1 MKRLIT
7 DSPEF
12 IAMPLSSQALYF
24 HLLQRSDEC
33 GYVGNHEKVIATIQ
47 SDNAWLDILIERKYV
62 LECED
67 GVIVLTNRLIHAYI
81 VGNPSEFKLANVRA
95 NSDKAVRKV
104 VRGERLPTDAEL
116 SKEWICEALKVR
128 PQWDMSKVQTV
139 FDSFKDYWTSKTGSD
154 ATKLTWIAAWRNWCR
169 NERSNP
175 QSSNMKP
182 VNKGHVMDDAS
193 FNRWLQDGKN
203 GQLS

>member
-33 GYVGNHEKVIATIQ
+33 GYVGNHQKVIATIQ
-47 SDNAWLDILIERKYV
+47 SDNEWLDILIEKKYV

-81 VGNPSEFKLANVRA
+81 VGNPSEFMLGSIRA
-95 NSDKAVRKV
+95 NNDKSVRKV
-104 VRGERLPTDAEL
+104 VRAERFPVDAEL
-116 SKEWICEALKVR
+116 SQEWIDHAIKSR
-128 PQWDMSKVQTV
+128 PEWDVNKVQSV
-139 FDSFKDYWTSKTGSD
+139 FDIFKDYWVSKAGKD
-154 ATKLTWIAAWRNWCR
+154 AAKLSWIATWRNWCK
-169 NERSNP
+169 NERSTT

-193 FNRWLQDGKN
+193 FNLWLQDGKN